1 MSHPEPSLRA
11 AARRRGNPDLADGGA
26 EPGITTATAAQSRTA
41 TPAARLQRNDGR
53 LVLGIG
59 GRAGAAHLAD
69 LYQRPPLRA
78 LFPRPEPGDP
88 FTAALVNTAGGVASG
103 DLLATEIAVAEGAAA
118 LVSAQ
123 AAEKVYR
130 SDGDDSR
137 LTTRLQVGAG
147 ATLEWAPQETILFDG
162 ARLRR
167 EIAVDAAPTARVLAT
182 EMVVLGRIA
191 RGERLTRGR
200 VHDAW
205 RVRRGGRLVW
215 AETLRRDGDIP
226 ALVDHPAT
234 LDGAAALATVCY
246 VADGAA
252 ALVDA
257 ARSALAD
264 PDLAG
269 SDLIDL
275 DLTDNGC
282 RSGATAVRADVL
294 LVRLVGRDAGAVRRQ
309 LAAVWSALRAAALG
323 RPPRPPRLW
332 TV

>member
-1 MSHPEPSLRA
+1 MPDAVPASL
-11 AARRRGNPDLADGGA
+11 
-26 EPGITTATAAQSRTA
+26 
-41 TPAARLQRNDGR
+41 RLQRNDGR
-53 LVLGIG
+53 LVVGIAE
-59 GRAGAAHLAD
+59 RAGAAHLAD

-88 FTAALVNTAGGVASG
+88 FTAALVNTAGGVAGG
-103 DLLATEIAVAEGAAA
+103 DRLATEIAVADGAAA

-123 AAEKVYR
+123 AAEKIYR
-130 SDGDDSR
+130 SDGPDSL
-137 LTTRLQVGAG
+137 LTTELHIGAG
-147 ATLEWAPQETILFDG
+147 ATLEWAPQETIVFDG

-167 EIAVDAAPTARVLAT
+167 RIAVDAAPSARLLAT
-182 EMVVLGRIA
+182 ETVVLGRTA
-191 RGERLTRGR
+191 RGEKLTRGL

-205 RVRRGGRLVW
+205 RVSRGGRLVW
-215 AETLRRDGDIP
+215 ADTLRLDGDIP
-226 ALVDHPAT
+226 AVVGLPAA

-252 ALVDA
+252 ALLDA
-257 ARSALAD
+257 ARAV
-264 PDLAG
+264 
-269 SDLIDL
+269 
-275 DLTDNGC
+275 LTDAGC

-309 LAAVWSALRAAALG
+309 LAAVWSALRAAAFG